1 MASGLDL
8 RGVRGSKGRTLLH
21 FAAAEGRLNVCKFLV
36 EGSGLHVDSTSA
48 EGELRRRRRRYQIV
62 RCSSEKK
69 NIISVAGETPILL
82 AAGAEGR
89 DALPVLRYLLDR
101 GGDPAMPDARGSTP
115 LHNAA
120 EYGMRGTSFVPY

>member
-1 MASGLDL
+1 MSASSWWRD
-8 RGVRGSKGRTLLH
+8 RGSTSTPLPRKVNC
-21 FAAAEGRLNVCKFLV
+21 AAAAADIRLFAVL
-36 EGSGLHVDSTSA
+36 L
-48 EGELRRRRRRYQIV
+48 
-62 RCSSEKK
+62 KK

-120 EYGMRGTSFVPY
+120 EYGMRRNFMCAALGMQQSVIRKLFALALWRSSGCV

>member
-1 MASGLDL
+1 MSASSWWRD
-8 RGVRGSKGRTLLH
+8 RGSTSTPPPRKVNC
-21 FAAAEGRLNVCKFLV
+21 AAAAADIRLFAVL
-36 EGSGLHVDSTSA
+36 L
-48 EGELRRRRRRYQIV
+48 
-62 RCSSEKK
+62 KK

-101 GGDPAMPDARGSTP
+101 GGDPAMPDSRGSTP

-120 EYGMRGTSFVPY
+120 EYGMRGTSCVPY

>member
-1 MASGLDL
+1 MTYSLHT
-8 RGVRGSKGRTLLH
+8 VRFFTVLL
-21 FAAAEGRLNVCKFLV
+21 
-36 EGSGLHVDSTSA
+36 
-48 EGELRRRRRRYQIV
+48 
-62 RCSSEKK
+62 KK

-89 DALPVLRYLLDR
+89 DILPVLRYLLDR

-120 EYGMRGTSFVPY
+120 EYGMRGTSCVPY